1 MTNCNYRPSCT
12 FISIAAAVVAA
23 VAAAI
28 LQFTAVITL
37 TPVFFIVAFGIAVAY
52 LAVTLI
58 TSIFAR
64 TSRSCCVCDTLAVL
78 LAGILGTILAA
89 VILLAVGFAA
99 TSALGAIIVGALA
112 GFFTLTIG
120 TTACL
125 VKCLAR
131 CQEQNYTT
139 QE

>member
-12 FISIAAAVVAA
+12 FVSIAAAVIAA

-37 TPVFFIVAFGIAVAY
+37 TPVFSIVAFGIAVAY
-52 LAVTLI
+52 LAVTLV
-58 TSIFAR
+58 TVSTAR
-64 TSRSCCVCDTLAVL
+64 NSRSDCASNTLPVL

-89 VILLAVGFAA
+89 VILLAVSFAA
-99 TSALGAIIVGALA
+99 TSVLGAIIVGALA
-112 GFFTLTIG
+112 GFFTLMIA

-125 VKCLAR
+125 VKCLAD
-131 CQEQNYTT
+131 CCEQFIA
-139 QE
+139 EKE